1 VKGCRQDCRLA
12 LRFDPDLFLALVGLA
27 AGGFY
32 MTMIV
37 HPPYRAIARLVDHV
51 LTTTREIDDLGAELA
66 CRRSD
71 ARGHAPDGDVN

>member
-1 VKGCRQDCRLA
+1 
-12 LRFDPDLFLALVGLA
+12 
-27 AGGFY
+27 

>member
-1 VKGCRQDCRLA
+1 VKGCRHDCRLA

-51 LTTTREIDDLGAELA
+51 LTKIDDLGAELA